1 MSIKKYFF
9 SKKPFEYIAW
19 FLWFI
24 VLACI
29 FSNLTIPL
37 FKPVDKI
44 QKTGY
49 MKIFMISLICV
60 ALIQMGATIL
70 FRYYALIRPNKKGSY
85 TPYQG
90 PIRFVLVGLI
100 NWIFSESIA
109 IYGIVVFF
117 MSGQI
122 WPVLFFGLLSI
133 GLLIYHSPRIGQ
145 FDTIPNTGSNAID
158 TSFTQV
164 E

>member
-1 MSIKKYFF
+1 MNIKKYFF

-24 VLACI
+24 VLASV

-37 FKPVDKI
+37 FKPVDNI
-44 QKTGY
+44 QKPGY

-60 ALIQMGATIL
+60 ALIQSGATIL

-100 NWIFSESIA
+100 NWIFADSIA

-117 MSGQI
+117 ISGQM

-133 GLLIYHSPRIGQ
+133 ALLFYHCPRLGQ
-145 FDTIPNTGSNAID
+145 FGAMPHTSSNAID
-158 TSFTQV
+158 ASFTQV
-164 E
+164 K